1 LMLPPEHIR
10 ARRRK
15 GAIRLLYASEDQLS
29 LAETLISVYEDHKGK
44 TRGLLKEVLADCEML
59 GYDFRLVRGLAAVL
73 EERCAFESLA
83 VMDPMKARRA
93 VFGEAGRRVVATE
106 EDRKRVVAA
115 VAFRL
120 GVSTLDLDGS
130 LYADLVDEQS
140 LAEFDGVPPLDLLKG
155 YNFALTVGL
164 LAHARRLEL
173 TYGGVDGELEGLCS
187 RLGDSA
193 VSKSADGSRVVA
205 EWRPTRRIG
214 YKAMHLEAVL
224 SRVLSRDG
232 WGLSADV
239 VYPLRSRNAHRFE
252 ISGAVHGGMMKPW
265 APRGELVLGRKPP
278 KVDLVPRPRGEVVD
292 VSDLARRMKVTEEE
306 VRVMYSGGGFLDV
319 GGILITREKRDEI
332 LEALEGAL
340 DMSFGAVKV
349 LLRDL
354 GVRSPVPVLEALGYD
369 VEWNRIRD
377 ESLVYRLRPRR
388 ER

>member
-15 GAIRLLYASEDQLS
+15 GVIRLLYASEDEVS

-44 TRGLLKEVLADCEML
+44 TRGILKEALAGCEML

-73 EERCAFESLA
+73 EERCVFESLA
-83 VMDPMKARRA
+83 VIDPVKARRA
-93 VFGEAGRRVVATE
+93 VFGEVGRRVVATE
-106 EDRKRVVAA
+106 EERKRVVAA

-140 LAEFDGVPPLDLLKG
+140 LTDFSGVPPLDLLKG
-155 YNFALTVGL
+155 YNYALTVGL

-173 TYGGVDGELEGLCS
+173 TYSGVDGELEGLCA
-187 RLGDSA
+187 RLGDCA
-193 VSKSADGSRVVA
+193 VSKSASGSRVVA

-214 YKAMHLEAVL
+214 YKAMHLESVI
-224 SRVLSRDG
+224 SRVLSKDG
-232 WGLSADV
+232 WGLSADI
-239 VYPLRSRNAHRFE
+239 VYPLRSRRTHRFE
-252 ISGAVHGGMMKPW
+252 ISGAAHGAMMKPW
-265 APRGELVLGRKPP
+265 SPRGELVLGRRPP
-278 KVDLVPRPRGEVVD
+278 RVDLVPRPRGEVVD
-292 VSDLARRMKVTEEE
+292 VADMAWRMRVTEEE
-306 VRVMYSGGGFLDV
+306 VREMYRGGGFLDV
-319 GGILITREKRDEI
+319 GGILITREKRYEI
-332 LEALEGAL
+332 LEALEGAP
-340 DMSFGAVKV
+340 DMSFGAVRV
-349 LLRDL
+349 LLRGL

-388 ER
+388 AG